1 MLRPL
6 LLFTLLS
13 VALSG
18 SVSAQS
24 NVRFGLTATPLFQ
37 WPNILDP
44 TTKNDAMK
52 LGLQYGLLMDFLIGQ
67 NERYAFHT
75 GFLHSMGGLRLA
87 VADADSSGPR
97 IDKRNL
103 KVQHID
109 IPLSIR
115 LRTNEIGYMTYYGQ
129 FGFTPGIT
137 VSRRIDQ
144 TSSSEDAQFTF
155 TNQKTKDIK
164 PFTIPLSLGGGVEY
178 SVGGGTSIMAGLF
191 FDNGFTNFYD
201 GSGVTDRITM
211 RRIGL
216 RIGVLF

>member
-1 MLRPL
+1 MLRSL
-6 LLFTLLS
+6 SLFAVLFL
-13 VALSG
+13 ALAG
-18 SVSAQS
+18 SLTAQS

-44 TTKNDAMK
+44 TTKNDGMK

-75 GFLHSMGGLRLA
+75 GFMHSMGGLRLQ

-97 IDKRNL
+97 VDKRNL

-144 TSSSEDAQFTF
+144 TSSSEEAQYTF
-155 TNQKTKDIK
+155 TNQKTKDVK
-164 PFTIPLSLGGGVEY
+164 PFNIPLSLGGGVEY
-178 SVGGGTSIMAGLF
+178 SVGGGTSLMAGLF